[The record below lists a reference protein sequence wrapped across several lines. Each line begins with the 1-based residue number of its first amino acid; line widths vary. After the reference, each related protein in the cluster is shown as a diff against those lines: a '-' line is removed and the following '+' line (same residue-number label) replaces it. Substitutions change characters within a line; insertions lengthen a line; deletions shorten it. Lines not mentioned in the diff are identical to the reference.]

1 MTKAA
6 LEALVNAYLAPDQ
19 PITANGMHKPS
30 MQVLID
36 ELYDSQSRGDVL
48 ASIAAALSLN
58 TGDKVLIIRGAEAK
72 LVDKSNFSGGNRWR
86 GDYDASTNL
95 FPNPGDVLPG
105 DEFYVS
111 VTGTLNG
118 EPVPVGTILKARTVN
133 PNQVAT
139 NWRII

>member
-1 MTKAA
+1 MTKA
-6 LEALVNAYLAPDQ
+6 EIETIVNAFLAPSQ

-30 MQVLID
+30 MQALID
-36 ELYDSQSRGDVL
+36 ELYTAQSRGDVL
-48 ASIAAALSLN
+48 AGVTVGSSLN
-58 TGDKVLIIRGAEAK
+58 TGDLVFVIRSGAAR
-72 LVDKSNFSGGNRWR
+72 LVNKSNFSGGNRWR

-105 DEFYVS
+105 DEFFVS
-111 VTGTLNG
+111 VTGSLNG
-118 EPVPVGTILKARTVN
+118 EDVPVGTILKARTTN

>member
-1 MTKAA
+1 MTK
-6 LEALVNAYLAPDQ
+6 EALLAAVNTLLASNQ
-19 PITANGMHKPS
+19 PITAASQHRPS
-30 MQVLID
+30 MHQVIN
-36 ELYDSQSRGDVL
+36 EMYDAQSRGDVL
-48 ASIAAALSLN
+48 KDVAEASSLN
-58 TGDKVLIIRGAEAK
+58 EDDLVLIIRGSTAR

-111 VTGTLNG
+111 VTGNLNG
-118 EPVPVGTILKARTVN
+118 EDIPVGSILKARTIN